1 MKKPLQTLV
10 FSLALLASHLVA
22 GQAIRKGPPSRCGTP
37 DITSEYL
44 AAHPK
49 TKARLEAIEA
59 QTQRYIEQAG
69 LPDLTAQ
76 KVIGPPQPLIT
87 IPVVVHVIYSAADQN
102 LSDAVISTQME
113 ALNFAFRG
121 RLNPGPNGA
130 PVPAAFVPRVG
141 DARVSFCL
149 ATRDPNGNPT
159 TGITRRSTS
168 VQAFHA
174 NGMKSAS
181 TGGTD
186 AWNTAHYLN
195 IWVCNVPGFYGYAVF
210 PGMAAYPG
218 EDGIVMS
225 YTAFGRGHAA
235 LDAGYDLGR
244 VAIHEV
250 GHWLNVRHIWGDD
263 GAGCSGSDLVS
274 DTPNQDGYN
283 SGNPVFPRI
292 TCSNGPNGDMFMNHM
307 DYVSDDSRLMFSA
320 GQALRMQAVFGP
332 GGYRESLKNSPGLM
346 PSLSIASQGLM
357 PTTVFCGDKKDYKF
371 RVGSASVGCA
381 GGAMSFAWTATN
393 GWTVAYPNNYYPQI
407 TPSGTSGSTITLA
420 GTYTNAN
427 GTSFPLNPVSVVVG
441 FNPALPAPVFKNIP
455 PSLCGGSLY
464 ILEVTPVAG
473 ASSYLWTVPPGFSA
487 TGTGPVTTTAPTL
500 PLIPDATLA
509 GGFYALTCQ
518 AQGSGCTASA
528 PASVPLTVNG
538 GPQLRIVD
546 SDPDQRYQGV
556 VCQQN
561 FILLELV
568 PVGPVVPGAFNG
580 SYTSIRWS
588 SSSQGNYLT
597 GYPLQIKYLTEDVPN
612 GLVAVTAEYIDACG
626 NRWPAV
632 PYSAT
637 TAPAGSTS
645 LGNGYSCGTYQ
656 WRPAPTALVPTAP
669 YPNPVAGTLHLP
681 SYQGP
686 VVVYNQ
692 QGKPVHRLLAPGT
705 DTGATV
711 DTSTWP
717 EGLYVVTGR
726 NLTGAFQRH
735 NVQIQR

>member
-1 MKKPLQTLV
+1 MKKLIQTLLL
-10 FSLALLASHLVA
+10 FGSLSAGHLAV
-22 GQAIRKGPPSRCGTP
+22 GQTLNNRRPMPCGTP
-37 DITSEYL
+37 DITEEYL

-49 TKARLEAIEA
+49 AKARLAAIEA
-59 QTQRYIEQAG
+59 QTQRYIEEAG
-69 LPDLTAQ
+69 LPDPTAQ
-76 KVIGPPQPLIT
+76 KAIGPLQPLLT

-102 LSDAVISTQME
+102 LSDAVVMSQIE
-113 ALNFAFRG
+113 ELNLAFRG
-121 RLNPGPNGA
+121 QLSPGPNGA
-130 PVPAAFVPRVG
+130 GVPAAFSPRVG
-141 DARVSFCL
+141 DVRVRFCL
-149 ATRDPNGNPT
+149 ATRDPSGNPT

-186 AWNTAHYLN
+186 AWNTAYYLN
-195 IWVCNVPGFYGYAVF
+195 IWVCNVPGSYGYAIL
-210 PGMAAYPG
+210 PGMATYPG

-235 LDAGYDLGR
+235 LDVGYTLGR
-244 VAIHEV
+244 VAVHEA
-250 GHWLNVRHIWGDD
+250 GHWLNLRHIWGDD
-263 GAGCSGSDLVS
+263 GTGCTGSDLVS

-307 DYVSDDSRLMFSA
+307 DYVSDDSKLLFSA
-320 GQALRMQAVFGP
+320 GQALRMQAVFGL
-332 GGYRESLKNSPGLM
+332 GGYRESLKSSPGLN
-346 PSLSIASQGLM
+346 PTLSIASQGATI
-357 PTTVFCGDKKDYKF
+357 PTVVFCGDQTDYKF
-371 RVGSASVGCA
+371 RIGSTSVGCA

-393 GWTVAYPNNYYPQI
+393 GWTVAAPNNYYPQI

-441 FNPALPAPVFKNIP
+441 FNPSLPTPVFKNIP
-455 PSLCGGSLY
+455 PSLCGGGLY
-464 ILEVTPVAG
+464 ILEVIPVAG

-487 TGTGPVTTTAPTL
+487 TGTGPVTTTGPTL
-500 PLIPDATLA
+500 PLVPDATLA

-538 GPQLRIVD
+538 GPRLRIVD

-556 VCQQN
+556 VCQRN
-561 FILLELV
+561 YILLELV

-580 SYTSIRWS
+580 SYTSIVWS

-597 GYPLQIKYLTEDVPN
+597 AHPLQIKYLTEDAPN
-612 GLVAVTAEYIDACG
+612 GLVTVTAEYIDACG

-637 TAPAGSTS
+637 TAPAGSAS

-656 WRPAPTALVPTAP
+656 WRPAPTAVPVP
-669 YPNPVAGTLHLP
+669 YPNPAAGTLQLP
-681 SYQGP
+681 GYQGT

-692 QGKPVHRLLAPGT
+692 QGKPVQRLLAPGT
-705 DTGATV
+705 AAGATV

-726 NLTGAFQRH
+726 DLHGAFQRH